1 MEWLSNYLLIISI
14 CGIYQVSARSHG
26 VSRHNACE
34 NVSDNTLMIKDEPD
48 SCGKFLACIG
58 QIAAHY
64 KCFSNGVFG
73 NSTVECLA
81 CKEKGLLYE
90 EEVSTTA
97 IKVFNQQK
105 SKKVTTKMPKSKK
118 IIKLSP
124 LKNETGNLNEELNG
138 DEELI
143 DEPSNESSNNPE
155 NSEIP
160 QNYTSEIDLKQ
171 MDMDESSISQKS
183 STTSLDP
190 SYNVSDIYSTTTEP
204 LHNINESSSSSE
216 SLITAETTTVE
227 VTITTKPLLKNSAK
241 NLDATSSTKRV
252 EVALEKNQETTQI
265 KSIASSKIIESTQ
278 KYNGSSPKIIDTSTT
293 ENTKK
298 INSTNNKN
306 IDENVVEL
314 KSIYESSSQGS
325 PIAVE
330 RSTIFLTTT
339 SDFPTSSSA
348 MPNLTSSTKI
358 QTIKNLAEKAN
369 EENISMKSF
378 RIKPLEQILTT
389 LSSVNK
395 NSTMASEMNSQSS
408 LSTQSSELLNYEVA
422 QNSKEGTPP
431 PKCYS
436 CKQNETFVRS
446 PSNLSENEPTSIPV
460 WSTEAEVDLN
470 FEPTENQTSNQQT
483 STRFVTQSLAN
494 KSSTPQVLYTV
505 PPEQINAT
513 HTIFAGQLSSISPPV
528 SKLPDKSTAKQYQD
542 EKDEE
547 ISTIATTTMNIAKLE
562 EVTTVENA
570 TSTNSLS
577 NLTSANTSSLE
588 KITTQNISSTLSSPK
603 HRLKDAHSKSTT
615 QGVERNMDES
625 ENEKEKTGYC
635 FTFPEYHDED
645 EPNSTYTT
653 PIIRKYLGMI
663 LRKIISSVFQQV
675 FIMFRTR
682 KNLMKSHLL
691 KLKM

>member
-143 DEPSNESSNNPE
+143 DEPTNESSNNPE
-155 NSEIP
+155 NSETP
-160 QNYTSEIDLKQ
+160 QSYTSEIDLKP
-171 MDMDESSISQKS
+171 MAMDESSITRQS

-190 SYNVSDIYSTTTEP
+190 SYNVSDIYSTTPEP
-204 LHNINESSSSSE
+204 LHNINESSTSSK

-227 VTITTKPLLKNSAK
+227 VTITTKPLLKNSTK

-252 EVALEKNQETTQI
+252 EVALEQNQGTTQI

-278 KYNGSSPKIIDTSTT
+278 KYNGSSTKIIDTSTP

-348 MPNLTSSTKI
+348 MPNLTSSTKS
-358 QTIKNLAEKAN
+358 QKIKNLAEKAN
-369 EENISMKSF
+369 EENISMESS

-395 NSTMASEMNSQSS
+395 SSTMASEMNSQSS
-408 LSTQSSELLNYEVA
+408 LSAQSSELLNYEVA

-470 FEPTENQTSNQQT
+470 FEPTENQTFNQEST
-483 STRFVTQSLAN
+483 STRFVTQSLTN
-494 KSSTPQVLYTV
+494 KSSTPQILYTV
-505 PPEQINAT
+505 PPEQINST

-528 SKLPDKSTAKQYQD
+528 SKSTAKQIQD
-542 EKDEE
+542 DKDEE
-547 ISTIATTTMNIAKLE
+547 ISTIATTTMNISKLE

-570 TSTNSLS
+570 TSTNFIS

-625 ENEKEKTGYC
+625 ENEKETTGYC